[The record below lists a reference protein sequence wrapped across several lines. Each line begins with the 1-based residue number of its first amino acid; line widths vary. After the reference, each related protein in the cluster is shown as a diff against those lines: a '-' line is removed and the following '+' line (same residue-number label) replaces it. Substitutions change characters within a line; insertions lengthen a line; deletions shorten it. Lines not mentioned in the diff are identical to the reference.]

1 MVMLLPVRRLPPKG
15 VLMVACGVFPPL
27 PALGN
32 GAGACFLAGCFSPW
46 AWATAE
52 TQSSAANVSRIRGVS
67 FVVMSF
73 RGMAEQEQWILCSV
87 REAARKIRNRT
98 VLLRQRIV
106 GRHVQSQPVAAQT
119 DR

>member
-1 MVMLLPVRRLPPKG
+1 MLLPVRRLPPKG
-15 VLMVACGVFPPL
+15 VLMVACGVLPPL
-27 PALGN
+27 PALGS

-73 RGMAEQEQWILCSV
+73 GDGGARAAHTLQRSRRGEKNSRRAS
-87 REAARKIRNRT
+87 
-98 VLLRQRIV
+98 LLEHGIV
-106 GRHVQSQPVAAQT
+106 GWHV
-119 DR
+119 